1 MMNTIPDREKAPAL
15 PLNIFAGIEE
25 EFSAEGLFRWA
36 VWLQSCGAIEEAIE
50 YYGKALAAAPD
61 LVEAV
66 YNIGILRY
74 EQKKWPAAIAHFE
87 KVLQQKPDFTDAA
100 FNLAAALKE
109 NGSYTEAAEMYLKT
123 LQLDPN
129 LPLAHYY
136 RARCLQSTGDHT
148 GAIVDFQRAIALEP
162 DNALYWFHLA
172 GSVLKTKSIDH
183 VLACYQKALNLKPNW
198 DRAHYNLAVALRL
211 KGRLEDAIAHMQR
224 ALELNPAFED
234 AQAYIFRLAQHACDW
249 PLTAR
254 AAAQL
259 DALTD
264 RQLQQDM
271 KTAEVPMASL
281 RRQANPRRNASI
293 ARSWSRHIARK
304 TARLTDRPI
313 FKFSRRSTDRLR
325 IGYLSSDFKDHAV
338 AHQIRGMLAA
348 HNRQN
353 FEIFGYVANADDGT
367 RYRRLLCDACD
378 QTRDIHGLSP
388 TAAARKIYADS
399 IHILVEMTGHSRDS
413 LLSIASMRPA
423 PIQVSYLGFLG
434 STGAE
439 YIDYTLADNVVVPP
453 AHTIHYSEKVV
464 YLPHCYQVNDDQQPI
479 SKRSFDR
486 RDFSLPADGFVFCC
500 FNQPYK
506 IDSQLFSAW
515 MTILNSVDG
524 SVLWLIER
532 SALAKN
538 NLKHA
543 AEKAGVDPA
552 RLVFTGFIPLEDNLA
567 RLKLADLVLDTW
579 QYNGGATTSNALWA
593 GVPVLTVPG
602 GHWVSRMTASALAA
616 IGMPELIA
624 PDRVS
629 YQKIAID
636 LACQP
641 ARLSALRR
649 KLAKQRVNTPLFDTR
664 LFTQHLE
671 TAFQTMWARYASNQA
686 PIGFDVKPLNNHCLA

>member
-25 EFSAEGLFRWA
+25 EFSAEGCFD
-36 VWLQSCGAIEEAIE
+36 GP
-50 YYGKALAAAPD
+50 YGFKAAAPLKKQLNTMAKPWPPPPT

-293 ARSWSRHIARK
+293 ARSWSQHIAR
-304 TARLTDRPI
+304 RNSP
-313 FKFSRRSTDRLR
+313 
-325 IGYLSSDFKDHAV
+325 V
-338 AHQIRGMLAA
+338 A
-348 HNRQN
+348 
-353 FEIFGYVANADDGT
+353 
-367 RYRRLLCDACD
+367 
-378 QTRDIHGLSP
+378 
-388 TAAARKIYADS
+388 
-399 IHILVEMTGHSRDS
+399 
-413 LLSIASMRPA
+413 
-423 PIQVSYLGFLG
+423 
-434 STGAE
+434 
-439 YIDYTLADNVVVPP
+439 
-453 AHTIHYSEKVV
+453 
-464 YLPHCYQVNDDQQPI
+464 
-479 SKRSFDR
+479 
-486 RDFSLPADGFVFCC
+486 
-500 FNQPYK
+500 
-506 IDSQLFSAW
+506 
-515 MTILNSVDG
+515 
-524 SVLWLIER
+524 
-532 SALAKN
+532 
-538 NLKHA
+538 
-543 AEKAGVDPA
+543 
-552 RLVFTGFIPLEDNLA
+552 
-567 RLKLADLVLDTW
+567 
-579 QYNGGATTSNALWA
+579 
-593 GVPVLTVPG
+593 
-602 GHWVSRMTASALAA
+602 
-616 IGMPELIA
+616 
-624 PDRVS
+624 
-629 YQKIAID
+629 
-636 LACQP
+636 
-641 ARLSALRR
+641 
-649 KLAKQRVNTPLFDTR
+649 
-664 LFTQHLE
+664 
-671 TAFQTMWARYASNQA
+671 
-686 PIGFDVKPLNNHCLA
+686 

>member
-249 PLTAR
+249 PLMAR

-304 TARLTDRPI
+304 TARLPIARFSSFPGDRPTGFASAI
-313 FKFSRRSTDRLR
+313 SPVILKIMRSPIKF
-325 IGYLSSDFKDHAV
+325 
-338 AHQIRGMLAA
+338 AA
-348 HNRQN
+348 CWPHTTGQN

-464 YLPHCYQVNDDQQPI
+464 YLPHCYQVNDDQQII
-479 SKRSFDR
+479 SKGSFDR
-486 RDFSLPADGFVFCC
+486 RDFNLPADGFVYCC

-506 IDSQLFSAW
+506 IDSQLFSVW
-515 MTILNSVDG
+515 MNILKSVDG
-524 SVLWLIER
+524 SVLWLIKS
-532 SALAKN
+532 SALAK
-538 NLKHA
+538 K
-543 AEKAGVDPA
+543 
-552 RLVFTGFIPLEDNLA
+552 T
-567 RLKLADLVLDTW
+567 
-579 QYNGGATTSNALWA
+579 
-593 GVPVLTVPG
+593 
-602 GHWVSRMTASALAA
+602 
-616 IGMPELIA
+616 
-624 PDRVS
+624 
-629 YQKIAID
+629 
-636 LACQP
+636 
-641 ARLSALRR
+641 
-649 KLAKQRVNTPLFDTR
+649 
-664 LFTQHLE
+664 
-671 TAFQTMWARYASNQA
+671 
-686 PIGFDVKPLNNHCLA
+686 